1 MKEECRVKNEE
12 FAEGGG
18 RSKPVKVSQ
27 TNLTIRFQIDAR
39 LAGTLAPP
47 GARSP
52 FIGTRSVDWILAR
65 DASGPVTVSPAQS
78 HLVKPVWGS
87 GKGDIGAARQRPPYQ
102 WEMVFVLVGQPAVNV
117 QVKASQTNTGL
128 GANVAKEGRFLE

>member
-1 MKEECRVKNEE
+1 MS
-12 FAEGGG
+12 G
-18 RSKPVKVSQ
+18 PVKVSQ

-65 DASGPVTVSPAQS
+65 DASGPVKVSPAQS

-87 GKGDIGAARQRPPYQ
+87 GKGDIWAARQRPPYQ

-117 QVKASQTNTGL
+117 RPGQGQSNQFDDSVPDRRVARGDARPTGSS
-128 GANVAKEGRFLE
+128 VSIFWHSF